1 MYDLFKKL
9 TAEEQ
14 VRIERAR
21 VLQYQN
27 EQKELEELLL
37 NQLVDLDFR
46 QSLTELGV

>member
-27 EQKELEELLL
+27 EQKESEELLL